1 MTKNNQQT
9 LTTLAIYSLAIVWIF
24 TGLTSIFFAPEIGH
38 QLLQQAGF
46 SETLADLAIYSG
58 AIIDIAL
65 GIWLL
70 SRYAIRLCCT
80 IQVII
85 IVSYTLLLSV
95 IAPEFWLHP
104 FGPVTKN
111 LPMLV
116 LIMFV
121 YSSAIKSGEK
131 G

>member
-1 MTKNNQQT
+1 MTQHNQQT
-9 LTTLAIYSLAIVWIF
+9 LITLAIYSLAIVWIF
-24 TGLTSIFFAPEIGH
+24 TGLTSIFFAPEIGY

-46 SETLADLAIYSG
+46 SESLSDLAIYSG
-58 AIIDIAL
+58 AIIDIML

-70 SRYAIRLCCT
+70 SRYGIRLCCT

-111 LPMLV
+111 LPILV

-121 YSSAIKSGEK
+121 YLSANEVQEK